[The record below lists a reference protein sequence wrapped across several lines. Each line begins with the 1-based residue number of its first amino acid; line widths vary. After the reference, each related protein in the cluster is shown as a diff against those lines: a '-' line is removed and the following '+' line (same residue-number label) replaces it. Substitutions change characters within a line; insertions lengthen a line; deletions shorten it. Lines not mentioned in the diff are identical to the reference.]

1 MTTTTGTYK
10 IFYARSPEALLGN
23 TTPTVAELPQTHVFV
38 RALRSTDL
46 ESVYWAMQGENWS
59 PRGEARPLIARLG
72 LGHTSLSLGD
82 VVQAPDGRY
91 YVCTWSD
98 WDELPD

>member
-1 MTTTTGTYK
+1 
-10 IFYARSPEALLGN
+10 
-23 TTPTVAELPQTHVFV
+23 
-38 RALRSTDL
+38 
-46 ESVYWAMQGENWS
+46 MQGENWS